1 MGLRR
6 LSFWASVAGVSI
18 LANLGLE
25 VAANRVNSPG
35 LKRLA
40 ALTHLG
46 AGGRQTNG

>member
-1 MGLRR
+1 MRKVL
-6 LSFWASVAGVSI
+6 FWGGVAGVSI

-25 VAANRVNSPG
+25 VAAHQSRSPG

-46 AGGRQTNG
+46 ASGGGQSG